1 MSVRST
7 GASRLYVAGIATNHV
22 VEHGARHASDLG
34 YEVAV
39 VADACN
45 TAQAHL
51 HAASL
56 ETLAMLADVVNVDEA
71 VAQMEAMP

>member
-1 MSVRST
+1 
-7 GASRLYVAGIATNHV
+7 VAGIATNHV

-39 VADACN
+39 VADACS

-56 ETLAMLADVVNVDEA
+56 ETLAMLADVMHVDDA
-71 VAQMEAMP
+71 ITQMETTP